1 MRKNKVI
8 NAMKLG
14 FLYLSTVIGAGFAT
28 GREIRVYFTDYGFFG
43 YVGLGISTILLIL
56 AGCAI
61 LRIVYV
67 NDVKTVSEFN
77 ERIGGFYLGK
87 VLDFVVTSFSYC
99 LYVIV
104 LAGLADILK
113 SNYGIDKILTVL
125 TVMVISIMVH
135 IMGFNALAHICS
147 WSAILIAVMVLFVS
161 LFTIKPVYS
170 FEQTV
175 SIPMSLFSSV
185 LYVGYNILVAI
196 SVMSRALPLM
206 DGKASYI
213 VGSFI
218 GSVSIMACALVVN
231 ISLYMSYG
239 RIKYSDMPLLTLVEL
254 YMGKWGYYL
263 FLLMLVLTMSTSAI
277 SGLSSVLHVAGN
289 KLGMVL
295 VVVSIPLSFIGFGT
309 LMDIAYPVYGA
320 FGIMV
325 LFILV
330 LSVGMNYNRVR
341 DDQCDRQKNRYKLRT
356 TKKKKHAAKARSY
369 NISHTGN
376 CNSTCNVCHRCV

>member
-1 MRKNKVI
+1 
-8 NAMKLG
+8 
-14 FLYLSTVIGAGFAT
+14 
-28 GREIRVYFTDYGFFG
+28 
-43 YVGLGISTILLIL
+43 
-56 AGCAI
+56 
-61 LRIVYV
+61 
-67 NDVKTVSEFN
+67 
-77 ERIGGFYLGK
+77 
-87 VLDFVVTSFSYC
+87 
-99 LYVIV
+99 
-104 LAGLADILK
+104 
-113 SNYGIDKILTVL
+113 
-125 TVMVISIMVH
+125 
-135 IMGFNALAHICS
+135 
-147 WSAILIAVMVLFVS
+147 
-161 LFTIKPVYS
+161 
-170 FEQTV
+170 
-175 SIPMSLFSSV
+175 MSLFSSV

-325 LFILV
+325 LLY
-330 LSVGMNYNRVR
+330 LSCLWG
-341 DDQCDRQKNRYKLRT
+341 
-356 TKKKKHAAKARSY
+356 
-369 NISHTGN
+369 
-376 CNSTCNVCHRCV
+376 

>member
-1 MRKNKVI
+1 
-8 NAMKLG
+8 
-14 FLYLSTVIGAGFAT
+14 
-28 GREIRVYFTDYGFFG
+28 
-43 YVGLGISTILLIL
+43 
-56 AGCAI
+56 
-61 LRIVYV
+61 
-67 NDVKTVSEFN
+67 
-77 ERIGGFYLGK
+77 
-87 VLDFVVTSFSYC
+87 
-99 LYVIV
+99 
-104 LAGLADILK
+104 
-113 SNYGIDKILTVL
+113 
-125 TVMVISIMVH
+125 
-135 IMGFNALAHICS
+135 
-147 WSAILIAVMVLFVS
+147 
-161 LFTIKPVYS
+161 
-170 FEQTV
+170 
-175 SIPMSLFSSV
+175 MSLFSSV

>member
-1 MRKNKVI
+1 MRKNRVI
-8 NAMKLG
+8 NVLKLG

-28 GREIRVYFTDYGFFG
+28 GREIRVYFTDYGVLG

-61 LRIVYV
+61 LKIVHDYE
-67 NDVKTVSEFN
+67 VKSVSEFN

-87 VLDFVVTSFSYC
+87 VLDFVVSSFSYC

-113 SNYGIDKILTVL
+113 SNYGIEKILTVL
-125 TVMVISIMVH
+125 TVTVISIMVH
-135 IMGFNALAHICS
+135 ILGFNALAHICS
-147 WSAILIAVMVLFVS
+147 WSAVLIALMVLFVS
-161 LFTIKPVYS
+161 LSTIKPADS
-170 FEQTV
+170 FEQTI
-175 SIPMSLFSSV
+175 SIPMSLLSSV
-185 LYVGYNILVAI
+185 LYVGYNILMAV

-206 DGKASYI
+206 DGKAGL
-213 VGSFI
+213 VI
-218 GSVSIMACALVVN
+218 GSLIGSIAVMACALVVN
-231 ISLYMSYG
+231 ISLHMSYG
-239 RIKYSDMPLLTLVEL
+239 KIKYSDMPLLTLVEL
-254 YMGKWGYYL
+254 YMGKWGYIL
-263 FLLMLVLTMSTSAI
+263 FLVMLVLTMSTSAI
-277 SGLSSVLHVAGN
+277 SGLSSVLHIAGG
-289 KLGMVL
+289 KMGLVL
-295 VVVSIPLSFIGFGT
+295 VALSIPLSFIGFGT

-330 LSVGMNYNRVR
+330 LSVGMNYNKVR

-369 NISHTGN
+369 NISHTGR
-376 CNSTCNVCHRCV
+376 CNSDSNVCHRCI